1 MSNKLSI
8 NDCRDLI
15 DSFDYKIPNNIYKI
29 RKLAKD
35 ILDKQLVKCYTLD
48 NNKNDRLIKLKR
60 IINRKQLVSRN
71 KNHSPSKTRK
81 QKAIYKRLKCTRSI
95 SPIKLFLS

>member
-8 NDCRDLI
+8 NDCRDFNRL
-15 DSFDYKIPNNIYKI
+15 FDYKIPNNIYKI

-35 ILDKQLVKCYTLD
+35 ILDKQLVRCYTLN

-81 QKAIYKRLKCTRSI
+81 QKVIYKRLKCTRSI